1 MGVAKPGEEECFSKF
16 GLGTRNREC
25 QELVARNGLAI
36 TGSFF
41 QKWESHKITNRSGQH
56 RIELDLVVVRKR
68 QLWRVKEK
76 FHTLAP

>member
-41 QKWESHKITNRSGQH
+41 QKWESHKITYRNGHERTY
-56 RIELDLVVVRKR
+56 LNLLLVRKR
-68 QLWRVKEK
+68 QLWRVKDCN
-76 FHTLAP
+76 TVTG